1 MKIIIPRLE
10 TTYFHKTYDGGS
22 KYMQQ
27 FSEELVK
34 RGYEVEIVT
43 TKLRNNLNLKSLV
56 YNGVKYTFISPEY
69 TGKRLIPF
77 NMFYK
82 RIFTKNLTR
91 YLKTQEFDILHSP
104 EAYSYDY
111 LHNKKRKPVI
121 MQSWALEPFYGHE
134 CNSHKGFKKL
144 YVNLFLKRYW
154 LYCIRN
160 ADCVTADLPF
170 QIPSILALGVK
181 EDKINFIPNGIY
193 WKKIQERKKNF
204 INRRK
209 ELGFKDNDLVLISV
223 CQLTEEKGNLEIL
236 EAFKLAKQEIP
247 NLKMIMIGKGIL
259 EETMKDF
266 IQSNRFNDDI
276 KMLKDI
282 KEEELFDYHLSSDIF
297 INGVRTNNLMLS
309 IQEGM
314 ACGLPI
320 VSSAQPFL
328 VEDGVNGYVVGINN
342 PKGLAHGIISISHNS
357 GKRRNMGNES
367 TILSE
372 EYDWSN
378 VVDKAEEVYRRLI
391 INGKCN

>member
-34 RGYEVEIVT
+34 LGYEVEIVT
-43 TKLRNNLNLKSLV
+43 TKLRDSNKFIKSLTF
-56 YNGVKYTFISPEY
+56 NGVKYTFIKPFY

-82 RIFTKNLTR
+82 RIFAKNLNK
-91 YLKTQEFDILHSP
+91 YLKTIDFDILHSP
-104 EAYSYDY
+104 EAYSFDY
-111 LHNKKRKPVI
+111 LHNNKRKPVI

-134 CNSHKGFKKL
+134 CNSQKGIRKI
-144 YVNLFLKRYW
+144 YVDLFLKRYW
-154 LYCIRN
+154 LYCLKN
-160 ADCVTADLPF
+160 ADKVTADLPF
-170 QIPSILALGVK
+170 QIPFITKLGVNK
-181 EDKINFIPNGIY
+181 DKIVFIPNGIY
-193 WKKIQERKKNF
+193 WKKIQEKKKNYL
-204 INRRK
+204 NRRK
-209 ELGFKDNDLVLISV
+209 ELGFKDTDLVLISV

-236 EAFKLAKQEIP
+236 EAFKIAKEKIP

-259 EETMKDF
+259 EERMKD
-266 IQSNRFNDDI
+266 IIEFNGFNNDI

-282 KEEELFDYHLSSDIF
+282 NEEELFDYHLSSDIF
-297 INGVRTNNLMLS
+297 VNAVRTNNLMLS

-314 ACGLPI
+314 ATGLPI

-328 VEDGVNGYVVGINN
+328 VQEGVNGYVVGINN
-342 PKGLAHGIISISHNS
+342 PTGLANGVIKIINS
-357 GKRRNMGNES
+357 GKIKEMGKES
-367 TILSE
+367 TRLSE

-378 VVDKAEEVYRRLI
+378 VVDKAEEVYRRL
-391 INGKCN
+391 K

>member
-34 RGYEVEIVT
+34 RGHEVEIVT
-43 TKLRNNLNLKSLV
+43 TKLRDSNEYV
-56 YNGVKYTFISPEY
+56 ERITYNGVKYTFIKPYY

-77 NMFYK
+77 NAFYK
-82 RIFTKNLTR
+82 RIFAKNLNK
-91 YLKTQEFDILHSP
+91 YLKKQEFDILHSP
-104 EAYSYDY
+104 EAYSFYY

-134 CNSHKGFKKL
+134 CNSHKGLKKL
-144 YVNLFLKRYW
+144 YVKWFLQKPW
-154 LYCIRN
+154 LYCLKN
-160 ADCVTADLPF
+160 ADLVTADLPF
-170 QIPSILALGVK
+170 QIPFITKLGVDK
-181 EDKINFIPNGIY
+181 DKIVFIPNGIY
-193 WKKIQERKKNF
+193 WKKIQEKKKNF

-209 ELGFKDNDLVLISV
+209 ELGFKEDDLVLISV

-236 EAFKLAKQEIP
+236 EAFKLAKLVIP

-259 EETMKDF
+259 EERMKEIIKNNKF
-266 IQSNRFNDDI
+266 ENDI

-282 KEEELFDYHLSSDIF
+282 KEEELFDYHFSSDIF
-297 INGVRTNNLMLS
+297 VNGVRTNNLMLS

-314 ACGLPI
+314 ATGLPI

-328 VEDGVNGYVVGINN
+328 VQDGVNGYVVGINN
-342 PKGLAHGIISISHNS
+342 PNGLAKGIVHISCTNP
-357 GKRRNMGNES
+357 KEMGRTS
-367 TILSE
+367 TQLSE

-378 VVDKAEEVYRRLI
+378 VVDKAEEVYRKLI
-391 INGKCN
+391 

>member
-1 MKIIIPRLE
+1 MKIMIPRLE

-43 TKLRNNLNLKSLV
+43 TKLRNNTDLKSLT
-56 YNGVKYTFISPEY
+56 YQGVKYTFISPEY

-82 RIFTKNLTR
+82 RIFAKNLNK

-121 MQSWALEPFYGHE
+121 MQSWALEPFWEHE
-134 CNSHKGFKKL
+134 CNSQRGLKEL
-144 YVNLFLKRYW
+144 YFDLFLKRYW
-154 LYCIRN
+154 LYCLKN
-160 ADCVTADLPF
+160 ADRVTADLPF
-170 QIPSILALGVK
+170 QIPFITKLGVEK
-181 EDKINFIPNGIY
+181 NKIVFIPNGIY

-209 ELGFKDNDLVLISV
+209 ELGFKDTDLVLISV

-236 EAFKLAKQEIP
+236 EAFKLAKQEIS

-259 EETMKDF
+259 EEQMKDF
-266 IQSNRFNDDI
+266 IQSNGFNDDI
-276 KMLKDI
+276 KMLKDV

-297 INGVRTNNLMLS
+297 VNGVRTNNLMLS

-314 ACGLPI
+314 ATGLPI

-328 VEDGVNGYVVGINN
+328 VQDEVNGYVVGINN
-342 PKGLAHGIISISHNS
+342 PKGIAEGIIKLYNNVFL
-357 GKRRNMGNES
+357 KEMGESS

-372 EYDWSN
+372 KYDWSN
-378 VVDKAEEVYRRLI
+378 VIDSAEKVYRRL
-391 INGKCN
+391 KKWTY